1 MKRALVVCALLSCK
15 KPVGHS
21 SAPPIE
27 DAHPEIATI
36 ADAAKPTLETHAV
49 TDTDFARRVHY
60 TWTTP
65 QQVEAL
71 RSGNRLLVATSYA
84 GSGPSRYILDLE
96 DLVRA
101 KSTGLEIARALLL
114 HPSLSRRRYA
124 WPSPFATRMGLSG
137 KTYGDALIR
146 VVLKPDSLFV
156 RFHPEEKDPFTVV
169 DSSGHA
175 ATFEAGR
182 VGAVFHVRTSKTA
195 TAPFREYVLC
205 NEEQIERYEV
215 GTDIIRAELEAEKEL
230 LRTLV
235 IDDRSRELWRQA
247 IAFDNERYSLVRE
260 NLEAIVTSLG
270 GYDETGPPLVRP

>member
-21 SAPPIE
+21 APTVE
-27 DAHPEIATI
+27 DAHADVV
-36 ADAAKPTLETHAV
+36 AVVDAARPTLDDHVV
-49 TDTDFARRVHY
+49 TDSDYARRVLY
-60 TWTTP
+60 TWTTKE
-65 QQVEAL
+65 QIEAL
-71 RSGNRLLVATSYA
+71 RSSKRLLVATSYA

-101 KSTGLEIARALLL
+101 KSPGLEIARALLL
-114 HPSLSRRRYA
+114 DPKLARRRYA

-146 VVLKPDSLFV
+146 VVLKSDSLFV

-169 DSSGHA
+169 DSRGHA
-175 ATFEAGR
+175 ATFEANR

-205 NEEQIERYEV
+205 NEAQIERFEV
-215 GTDIIRAELEAEKEL
+215 GTETIREEIEAEKEL
-230 LRTLV
+230 LRALV
-235 IDDRSRELWRQA
+235 VDDHARDQWRQA
-247 IAFDNERYSLVRE
+247 IAFDNERYALTRA
-260 NLEAIVTSLG
+260 NLDAIVASLG
-270 GYDETGPPLVRP
+270 GYDDTAPALVGP